1 METLLRSMSTTT
13 YTKALA
19 YIQLDVIVC
28 VCCFGMR
35 MCCRPLSW
43 VLSSLR

>member
-13 YTKALA
+13 YTNALA

-28 VCCFGMR
+28 VCVA
-35 MCCRPLSW
+35 LE
-43 VLSSLR
+43 